1 MTEADVLT
9 LLRAALRTASLM
21 AAPILI
27 AALLAG
33 LAIGLMQALTSIQEL
48 TLTFVPKLL
57 VIIIV
62 FWLTAGFMAVSL
74 LGFFETKVLPL
85 FFS

>member
-1 MTEADVLT
+1 MTEADVLS
-9 LLRAALRTASLM
+9 LLRAALRTGTLM
-21 AAPILI
+21 AAPILV

-57 VIIIV
+57 VIVIV
-62 FWLTAGFMAVSL
+62 FWLTAGFMTVSL
-74 LGFFETKVLPL
+74 IGFFERRVLPL